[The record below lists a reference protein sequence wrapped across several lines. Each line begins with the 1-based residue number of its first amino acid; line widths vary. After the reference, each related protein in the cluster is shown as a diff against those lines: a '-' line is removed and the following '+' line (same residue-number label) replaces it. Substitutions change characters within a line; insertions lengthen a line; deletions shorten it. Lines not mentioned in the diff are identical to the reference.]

1 MFLRALIPRPVRSI
15 SEDDGALSWD
25 EQLEF
30 ARRIA
35 LNLLETRARSE
46 AELRRAMAR
55 KDVSEDIAQE
65 LLSRLTRVGLVNDEA
80 FAVAL
85 VNTRTKVAR
94 RGGARIRQELREKGV
109 PDDVAAG
116 ALAQV
121 DPEDELDAAVAFAAK
136 KVRSMTGLDPAVAKR
151 RLYGALARRGFGP
164 DVVRS
169 VVEGALAS
177 DDDPRGD

>member
-1 MFLRALIPRPVRSI
+1 M
-15 SEDDGALSWD
+15 DGAVSRD

-55 KDVSEDIAQE
+55 KAVTEDIAE
-65 LLSRLTRVGLVNDEA
+65 DLLSRLSAVGLVDDAA
-80 FAVAL
+80 FASAL

-109 PDDVAAG
+109 ADDVAAE

-121 DPEDELDAAVAFAAK
+121 SPEEEWEAAVTFAEK
-136 KVRSMTGLDPAVAKR
+136 KVRSMSGLDEAVAKR

-164 DVVRS
+164 DVVSRA
-169 VVEGALAS
+169 VARALGAQDAPW
-177 DDDPRGD
+177 DD

>member
-1 MFLRALIPRPVRSI
+1 MTSR
-15 SEDDGALSWD
+15 D

-55 KDVSEDIAQE
+55 KDVPEEIAEE
-65 LLSRLTRVGLVNDEA
+65 LLSRLTAVGLVDDEA

-94 RGGARIRQELREKGV
+94 RGGSRIRQELREKGV

-121 DPEDELDAAVAFAAK
+121 APEDELEAAVTFAAK
-136 KVRSMTGLDPAVAKR
+136 KLRSMSGLDDAVAKR

-164 DVVRS
+164 DVVRR
-169 VVEGALAS
+169 VVEDALGS
-177 DDDPRGD
+177 RDESWDD

>member
-1 MFLRALIPRPVRSI
+1 MSR
-15 SEDDGALSWD
+15 D

-55 KDVSEDIAQE
+55 KQVSQDIADE
-65 LLSRLTRVGLVNDEA
+65 ILSRLESVGLIDDEA

-85 VNTRTKVAR
+85 ANTRTKVAR
-94 RGGARIRQELREKGV
+94 RGSSRIRQELREKGV
-109 PDDVAAG
+109 PEDVAAV

-121 DPEDELDAAVAFAAK
+121 DPEDELAAALVFASK
-136 KVRSMTGLDPAVAKR
+136 KVRTMTGLDDAVAKR
-151 RLYGALARRGFGP
+151 RLYGALARRGFTP

-169 VVEGALAS
+169 VVQESLGARE
-177 DDDPRGD
+177 DPWEH

>member
-1 MFLRALIPRPVRSI
+1 MSAMSR
-15 SEDDGALSWD
+15 D

-46 AELRRAMAR
+46 AELRKAMDR
-55 KDVSEDIAQE
+55 KNVPADIAEE
-65 LLSRLTRVGLVNDEA
+65 LLTRLNAVGLVDDEA

-116 ALAQV
+116 ALSQV
-121 DPEDELDAAVAFAAK
+121 DPEDELAAAETFAAK
-136 KVRSMTGLDPAVAKR
+136 KVRSMAGLDPVVAKR

-164 DVVRS
+164 DVVRR
-169 VVEGALAS
+169 VVAEALS
-177 DDDPRGD
+177 GDDESCAD

>member
-1 MFLRALIPRPVRSI
+1 MSIPRPVRSI
-15 SEDDGALSWD
+15 SEDDGALSRD

-46 AELRRAMAR
+46 SELRKAMAR
-55 KDVSEDIAQE
+55 KDVAEDIADE
-65 LLSRLTRVGLVNDEA
+65 LVSRLAAVGLVDDQA

-109 PDDVAAG
+109 SEDVAAE

-121 DPEDELDAAVAFAAK
+121 DPADEMEAAVTFAEK
-136 KVRSMTGLDPAVAKR
+136 KVRSMPGLDDAVAKR
-151 RLYGALARRGFGP
+151 RLYGALARRGFAP
-164 DVVRS
+164 DVVRQ
-169 VVEGALAS
+169 VVEDAMS
-177 DDDPRGD
+177 SREDPWNE

>member
-1 MFLRALIPRPVRSI
+1 MGR
-15 SEDDGALSWD
+15 D

-55 KDVSEDIAQE
+55 KDVAEDIAEE
-65 LLSRLTRVGLVNDEA
+65 LLSRLTAVGLVDDEA

-85 VNTRTKVAR
+85 VNTRIKVAR
-94 RGGARIRQELREKGV
+94 RGEARIRLELREKGV
-109 PDDVAAG
+109 SDDVAAG

-121 DPEDELDAAVAFAAK
+121 DPEDELQAAVIFAAK
-136 KVRSMTGLDPAVAKR
+136 KVRSMSGLDEAVAKR

-164 DVVRS
+164 DVVRG
-169 VVEGALAS
+169 VVADALGS
-177 DDDPRGD
+177 RDDSWHE